1 MNEHKNEI
9 DLGIDNLP
17 NRITV
22 IRIILIPVIV
32 ICLMIKGTFFNWFA
46 ALTFVVA
53 AFSDFLDGYI
63 ARKQKIVTVFG
74 SQLDHIA
81 DKFLVVSSLI
91 MLQDAGRLAGYIV
104 IILVLREMYITALR
118 LFAAQEGF
126 SVPVDK
132 LGKWKTATQMIGIPM
147 MMASSFGLLDIG
159 FIFILISMVLS
170 IYSACQY
177 SFGFLQKFKL
187 KIQQKKE
194 GEV

>member
-1 MNEHKNEI
+1 MNDKKTEI

-22 IRIILIPVIV
+22 IRIALIPVIV

-74 SQLDHIA
+74 TQLDHIA

-104 IILVLREMYITALR
+104 IILVLREMYITSLR

-147 MMASSFGLLDIG
+147 MMANSFHMSDLG
-159 FIFILISMVLS
+159 FVFILVSMVLS

-177 SFGFLQKFKL
+177 SLGFIQKFK
-187 KIQQKKE
+187 IQLQNKKK
-194 GEV
+194 GEA

>member
-22 IRIILIPVIV
+22 IRIVLIPVIV

-104 IILVLREMYITALR
+104 IILVLREMYITSLR

-147 MMASSFGLLDIG
+147 MMASSFYLIEVG
-159 FIFILISMVLS
+159 FVFILISMVLS

-177 SFGFLQKFKL
+177 SLGFLQKFKL
-187 KIQQKKE
+187 IMQQKKR

>member
-22 IRIILIPVIV
+22 IRIVLIPVIV

-81 DKFLVVSSLI
+81 DKLLVVSSLT

-104 IILVLREMYITALR
+104 IILFV
-118 LFAAQEGF
+118 
-126 SVPVDK
+126 S
-132 LGKWKTATQMIGIPM
+132 
-147 MMASSFGLLDIG
+147 
-159 FIFILISMVLS
+159 
-170 IYSACQY
+170 
-177 SFGFLQKFKL
+177 
-187 KIQQKKE
+187 
-194 GEV
+194 

>member
-22 IRIILIPVIV
+22 IRIVLIPVIV

-104 IILVLREMYITALR
+104 IILVLREMYITSLR

-132 LGKWKTATQMIGIPM
+132 LGKWKTATQMVGIPM

-177 SFGFLQKFKL
+177 SLGFLQKFKL
-187 KIQQKKE
+187 KIQQKKR

>member
-22 IRIILIPVIV
+22 IRIVLIPVIV
-32 ICLMIKGTFFNWFA
+32 ICLMIRGPIFNWLA
-46 ALTFVVA
+46 AITFVIA

-104 IILVLREMYITALR
+104 IILVLREMYITSLR

-132 LGKWKTATQMIGIPM
+132 LGKWKTATQMVGIPM
-147 MMASSFGLLDIG
+147 MMAMSFYLIDIG
-159 FIFILISMVLS
+159 FVFILISMVLS

-177 SFGFLQKFKL
+177 SLGFIQKFKL
-187 KIQQKKE
+187 QVQKKKA
-194 GEV
+194 GEI